1 MHCVVVQLVLSMHC
15 VVVQLMLSMHFVV
28 VQLVLSMHFV
38 VVQLVLSMHCVVVQL
53 VLSDLGGIWKG
64 SDMMWS
70 TFSHTFLE
78 SLTKFTKSFCK
89 RAHICDQELNLG
101 PNKF

>member
-1 MHCVVVQLVLSMHC
+1 
-15 VVVQLMLSMHFVV
+15 MLSMHFVV

-64 SDMMWS
+64 SDMM
-70 TFSHTFLE
+70 
-78 SLTKFTKSFCK
+78 
-89 RAHICDQELNLG
+89 
-101 PNKF
+101 